1 MWAVFQD
8 EETMELLDAAA
19 EMAAASLAA
28 RSRRVDEDGV
38 LRRSSDMSRIK
49 LHTLRQSFHQAPL
62 IEFHELEPNDAVQVY
77 NLCHAL
83 REAETLGQRDAIW
96 KTLRTLML
104 RPGKKKPFS
113 GGSEPWSDP
122 DLPKPGV
129 SRGAKR
135 PSSPASDLPDLRREQ
150 GDGSA
155 PQKASKRGRASN
167 RS

>member
-19 EMAAASLAA
+19 EMAAAALAA

-38 LRRSSDMSRIK
+38 LKRSADMSRIK
-49 LHTLRQSFHQAPL
+49 LQTLRQSFHQAPL

-83 REAETLGQRDAIW
+83 REAETLGERDAIW
-96 KTLRTLML
+96 KALRTLML

-113 GGSEPWSDP
+113 GGQKPWGDP
-122 DLPKPGV
+122 DLPKPRV
-129 SRGAKR
+129 SRCAKGTS
-135 PSSPASDLPDLRREQ
+135 SSPSNLSDLQRQP
-150 GDGSA
+150 GDGGA
-155 PQKASKRGRASN
+155 PRKPSQRGRSSD